1 MWFQTLFIE
10 SFPTI
15 ITLLIHSKVIYVGR
29 NVKDACVSW
38 FHHMKMEGFV
48 GEFSQFAPLFR
59 RGETNYN
66 PLISHVVEGWE
77 LRNNPNVFF
86 TTYEEMSKDLRA
98 VASRLIKF
106 LGKG

>member
-1 MWFQTLFIE
+1 
-10 SFPTI
+10 
-15 ITLLIHSKVIYVGR
+15 
-29 NVKDACVSW
+29 
-38 FHHMKMEGFV
+38 MKMEGFV

-86 TTYEEMSKDLRA
+86 TTYEEMSKDLRG
-98 VASRLIKF
+98 VASGLIRF
-106 LGKG
+106 LGKGKYMLYKIMQISCNVEKSKNPC

>member
-1 MWFQTLFIE
+1 
-10 SFPTI
+10 
-15 ITLLIHSKVIYVGR
+15 
-29 NVKDACVSW
+29 
-38 FHHMKMEGFV
+38 MKMEGFV

-66 PLISHVVEGWE
+66 PLIAHVVEGWE

-106 LGKG
+106 LGKGKYPSYKTNQISCNIKKSENPC